1 MDQFQYMEYLNMTKQ
16 IGIYDF
22 ETGEQIVRDMTAE
35 ELAEHELGV
44 EADIQVQQESAAKET
59 ERAALLSKLGITA
72 DEAKLLLG

>member
-1 MDQFQYMEYLNMTKQ
+1 MTQQ

-35 ELAEHELGV
+35 EIAEHELGM
-44 EADIQVQQESAAKET
+44 ELDAQIQQEAASKES

>member
-1 MDQFQYMEYLNMTKQ
+1 MTKQ

-22 ETGEQIVRDMTAE
+22 ETDEYIVRDMTAE

-44 EADIQVQQESAAKET
+44 EADIQIQQEAATKET

>member
-1 MDQFQYMEYLNMTKQ
+1 MTKQ

-22 ETGEQIVRDMTAE
+22 ETDQQIVRDMTPE
-35 ELAEHELGV
+35 EIAEHELGV
-44 EADIQVQQESAAKET
+44 EVDIQLQQEAASKES

>member
-1 MDQFQYMEYLNMTKQ
+1 MEYLNMTKQ

-22 ETGEQIVRDMTAE
+22 ATDEYVVRDMTAE

-44 EADIQVQQESAAKET
+44 EADILIQQEAAAKEA

>member
-1 MDQFQYMEYLNMTKQ
+1 MTKQ

-22 ETGEQIVRDMTAE
+22 ETDEYIVRDMTAQ

-44 EADIQVQQESAAKET
+44 EADIQIQQEAAKKET
-59 ERAALLSKLGITA
+59 ERAALLNKLGITA

>member
-1 MDQFQYMEYLNMTKQ
+1 MTKQ

-22 ETGEQIVRDMTAE
+22 ATNENIVRDMTAE
-35 ELAEHELGV
+35 ELVEHELGI
-44 EADIQVQQESAAKET
+44 EADILIQQEVATKET

>member
-1 MDQFQYMEYLNMTKQ
+1 MEYLNMTKQ

-22 ETGEQIVRDMTAE
+22 ATDEYVVRDMTAE

-44 EADIQVQQESAAKET
+44 EADNQIQQEAATMET

>member
-1 MDQFQYMEYLNMTKQ
+1 MTKQ

-22 ETGEQIVRDMTAE
+22 ATDEHIVRDMTPE
-35 ELAEHELGV
+35 ELAEHELGI
-44 EADIQVQQESAAKET
+44 EADILIQQEAATKET

>member
-1 MDQFQYMEYLNMTKQ
+1 MEYLNMTKQ

-22 ETGEQIVRDMTAE
+22 ETDQQIVRDMTPE
-35 ELAEHELGV
+35 EIAEHELGV
-44 EADIQVQQESAAKET
+44 EVDIQLQQEAASKES

>member
-1 MDQFQYMEYLNMTKQ
+1 MEYLNMTKQ

-22 ETGEQIVRDMTAE
+22 ETDQQIVRDMTPE
-35 ELAEHELGV
+35 EIAEHELGV
-44 EADIQVQQESAAKET
+44 EVDIQLQQEAASKEA

>member
-1 MDQFQYMEYLNMTKQ
+1 MTKQ

-22 ETGEQIVRDMTAE
+22 ATDEYVVRDMTAE

-44 EADIQVQQESAAKET
+44 EADNQIQQEAATMET